1 MDPRLEKA
9 LEFANYNLSLE
20 RERNQARED
29 FITKNVIYKNK
40 GTFSV
45 TVDLISFCKLLVDTG
60 NIEDIVLLD
69 DNKDP
74 ILIENLP
81 DFYKELLQKYFYH
94 ANEYYNT
101 YSTLSKKRSV
111 KDIIFDE

>member
-45 TVDLISFCKLLVDTG
+45 TVDLISFCKLLVDTD
-60 NIEDIVLLD
+60 NTEDIVLLD

-74 ILIENLP
+74 ILIEDLNV
-81 DFYKELLQKYFYH
+81 FFKELLQKYFSL
-94 ANEYYNT
+94 ANEYYNRH
-101 YSTLSKKRSV
+101 SALSKKRSV
-111 KDIIFDE
+111 KDIVFDE